1 VPEPSVARFEEAA
14 TLPKTTWRDIR
25 KLARQLDGTSFLPV
39 IGAGASIDCGQRLA
53 AAIAVEMYEQFKR
66 EGLEPRPTDLPRSK
80 KDLGVVAD
88 AFYNA
93 ADQKAAVEAVGL
105 QDPAKW
111 PDKEKFGSHFCSYRL
126 LARLAREEFFSEA
139 ITLNYDCGFERG
151 LHDEGFG
158 FAPWELH
165 GKRWLDHATVVPG
178 ARNHFSLSPRGCFV
192 LTKAHGCAS
201 TYRREVAQFSSAS
214 GLPEDGP
221 EDAIVLR
228 RGQLLD
234 WRTDFWA
241 RDLFADRARR
251 HVILLIGFSGQ
262 DPVIQLSLTRV
273 LQEVYDRLRIPEGE
287 ACEMPRVVAIDKKP
301 KTVAL
306 TTLVQ
311 QGCGRRAPG
320 AGTVTTVKV
329 PDNKSVTAVVGAL
342 TSELLALRLKREHA
356 VAVSSQPADRIA
368 SMLISIP
375 ASLRWTYLLERRT
388 AGVDYMQRVNLEKA
402 QGRGYV
408 PLRTGAPRAAASVRV
423 RRRLRLSLGLNE
435 QESISEADAN
445 FGFVCAPHRG
455 FAYMPIGVTAE
466 ELAGMRPA
474 ELAARTEVLPRP
486 AELEPVLV
494 VEGPE
499 GLEGRVITTGK
510 IILIK

>member
-1 VPEPSVARFEEAA
+1 LE
-14 TLPKTTWRDIR
+14 
-25 KLARQLDGTSFLPV
+25 GTSFLPV
-39 IGAGASIDCGQRLA
+39 IGAGGSIDCGQRLA
-53 AAIAVEMYEQFKR
+53 GEIAADMYARFRQ
-66 EGLEPRPTDLPRSK
+66 EGLEPRPSDLPRNK

-93 ADQKAAVEAVGL
+93 ADQKAVVEALGL
-105 QDPAKW
+105 EDPSKW
-111 PDKEKFGSHFCSYRL
+111 PGKEDFDSHFCSYRL
-126 LARLAREEFFSEA
+126 LARMAREEFFSEA

-165 GKRWLDHATVVPG
+165 GKRWLDHATVVTG
-178 ARNHFSLSPRGCFV
+178 ARSHFSLSRRGCFV

-201 TYRREVAQFSSAS
+201 TYRSEVAHAGTGAGYPQSS
-214 GLPEDGP
+214 PDE
-221 EDAIVLR
+221 AIVVR

-273 LQEVYDRLRIPEGE
+273 LQEVYARLRAPEGE
-287 ACEMPRVVAIDKKP
+287 TCEMPRVVAIDPYP

-306 TTLVQ
+306 TTLIH
-311 QGCGRRAPG
+311 QGCGRRPPE
-320 AGTVTTVKV
+320 AGTVTTVRV
-329 PDNKSVTAVVGAL
+329 PRGKSVTAVVGAL
-342 TSELLALRLKREHA
+342 ASELLALRLKREHGL
-356 VAVSSQPADRIA
+356 AVSSQPADRIVA
-368 SMLISIP
+368 TLISIP
-375 ASLRWTYLLERRT
+375 ASLRWAYLLERRT
-388 AGVDYMQRVNLEKA
+388 AGVDYAQRVNLEKA

-408 PLRTGAPRAAASVRV
+408 PLRTGAPRVATSMRV
-423 RRRLRLSLGLNE
+423 RRRLRLSLGLDE
-435 QESISEADAN
+435 QESIGEADTN

-455 FAYMPIGVTAE
+455 LAYMPIGVTAD

-474 ELAARTEVLPRP
+474 ELASRTEVLPRP

-494 VEGPE
+494 VEGPS

-510 IILIK
+510 IFPIK

>member
-1 VPEPSVARFEEAA
+1 VPEPSAVRFEEAA
-14 TLPKTTWRDIR
+14 TLPKATWRDIR
-25 KLARQLDGTSFLPV
+25 RLARQLEGTSFLPV
-39 IGAGASIDCGQRLA
+39 IGAGGSIDCGQRLA

-66 EGLEPRPTDLPRSK
+66 EGLKPRPSDLRRNR

-93 ADQKAAVEAVGL
+93 ADQKAAVEALGL
-105 QDPAKW
+105 KDHSKW
-111 PDKEKFGSHFCSYRL
+111 PDKDKFDPHFCSYQL
-126 LARLAREEFFSEA
+126 LARMAREEFFSEA

-158 FAPWELH
+158 FAPWKLH
-165 GKRWLDHATVVPG
+165 GKRWLDHATVVTG

-201 TYRREVAQFSSAS
+201 TYRKEVVHSSGAS
-214 GLPEDGP
+214 GLPENGP

-273 LQEVYDRLRIPEGE
+273 LQEVYERLRIPEGE
-287 ACEMPRVVAIDKKP
+287 VCEMPRVVAIDRKP

-306 TTLVQ
+306 TTLVH
-311 QGCGRRAPG
+311 QGCGRRPPG
-320 AGTVTTVKV
+320 TGTVTTVKV
-329 PDNKSVTAVVGAL
+329 PDNKSVTSVVGAL
-342 TSELLALRLKREHA
+342 ASELLALRLKREHGL
-356 VAVSSQPADRIA
+356 AVSSQPADRIA

-388 AGVDYMQRVNLEKA
+388 AGVDYVQRVNLEKA

-408 PLRTGAPRAAASVRV
+408 PLRASAPRAAASMRV
-423 RRRLRLSLGLNE
+423 RRQLRLSLGLDE
-435 QESISEADAN
+435 QESIREADAN
-445 FGFVCAPHRG
+445 FGFVCAPRRG

-466 ELAGMRPA
+466 ELASMRPA
-474 ELAARTEVLPRP
+474 ELASRTEVLPRP
-486 AELEPVLV
+486 SELEPVLV
-494 VEGPE
+494 VEGPG
-499 GLEGRVITTGK
+499 GLEGRVIATGK
-510 IILIK
+510 IFSIE

>member
-1 VPEPSVARFEEAA
+1 MPEPSVARFEEAA

-25 KLARQLDGTSFLPV
+25 KLARQLEGTSFLPV
-39 IGAGASIDCGQRLA
+39 IGAGGSIDCGQRLA
-53 AAIAVEMYEQFKR
+53 AAIAVEMYEQFGR
-66 EGLEPRPTDLPRSK
+66 EGLEPRPTDLPRNK

-93 ADQKAAVEAVGL
+93 ADQEAAVEALGL
-105 QDPAKW
+105 KDPSKW
-111 PDKEKFGSHFCSYRL
+111 PDKDKFEPHFCSYRL
-126 LARLAREEFFSEA
+126 LARMAREEFFSEA

-165 GKRWLDHATVVPG
+165 GKRWLDHATVVTG
-178 ARNHFSLSPRGCFV
+178 ARHHFSLSPRGCFV

-201 TYRREVAQFSSAS
+201 TYRKEVAHSGGGS
-214 GLPEDGP
+214 GLPEARP

-273 LQEVYDRLRIPEGE
+273 LQEVYERLRIPEGE
-287 ACEMPRVVAIDKKP
+287 ACEMPRVVAIDRKP

-306 TTLVQ
+306 TTLIH
-311 QGCGRRAPG
+311 QGCGRRPPG
-320 AGTVTTVKV
+320 AGTVTAVKV

-342 TSELLALRLKREHA
+342 ASELLALRLKREQGLTLP
-356 VAVSSQPADRIA
+356 SQPADRIA
-368 SMLISIP
+368 SMLISTP

-388 AGVDYMQRVNLEKA
+388 AGVDYAQRVNLEKA

-408 PLRTGAPRAAASVRV
+408 PLRAGATRAAASVLV
-423 RRRLRLSLGLNE
+423 RRQLRLTLGLDE
-435 QESISEADAN
+435 QESIRDADAH
-445 FGFVCAPHRG
+445 FGFVCAPRRG

-466 ELAGMRPA
+466 ELASMRPA
-474 ELAARTEVLPRP
+474 ELASRTEVLPRP

-494 VEGPE
+494 MRGPE
-499 GLEGRVITTGK
+499 GLEGRVIATGK
-510 IILIK
+510 IFSIK